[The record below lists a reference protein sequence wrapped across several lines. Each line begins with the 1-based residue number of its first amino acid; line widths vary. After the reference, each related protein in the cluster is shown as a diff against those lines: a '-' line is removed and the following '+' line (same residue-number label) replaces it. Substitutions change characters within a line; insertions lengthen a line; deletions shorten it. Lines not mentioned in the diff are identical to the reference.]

1 MEEAAGMLSVK
12 ACVCAGIRRVDR
24 AVTQFYDEVL
34 APSGLR
40 ITQFTLLATL
50 SEAGPTNMN
59 QLAELMSMDRTTLTR
74 NLEPLTRQGFV
85 CSEEGED
92 RRVRL
97 IMLTAEGKAALG
109 QAFPLWQQAQ
119 SRIAQGLGQERFHA
133 LLAELAAVIQLTR

>member
-1 MEEAAGMLSVK
+1 
-12 ACVCAGIRRVDR
+12 
-24 AVTQFYDEVL
+24 VTQFYDEAL

-40 ITQFTLLATL
+40 ITQFTLLGTIW
-50 SEAGPTNMN
+50 EAGPITMN

-85 CSEEGED
+85 RSEEGED

-97 IMLTAEGKAALG
+97 IMLTAEGKAALS
-109 QAFPLWQQAQ
+109 QALPLWQQAQ
-119 SRIAQGLGQERFHA
+119 ARIVQGLGQERYHA